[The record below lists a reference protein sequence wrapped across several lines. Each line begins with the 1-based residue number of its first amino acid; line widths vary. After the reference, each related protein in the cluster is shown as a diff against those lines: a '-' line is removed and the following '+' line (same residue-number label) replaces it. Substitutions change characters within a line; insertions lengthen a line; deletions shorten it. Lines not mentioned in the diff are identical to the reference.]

1 MEQKKT
7 AVEWLQEQYNQC
19 PQWEEQILEE
29 DWEKAKE
36 MEKEQMIEF
45 AKKWGLIIE
54 ERELSYTERYDIH
67 KKYITEDKLDLLF
80 ELATNENLDK
90 LGVPTKLIT
99 ITYNNKTII
108 SYNKETKKSS
118 YVVTKDML
126 IKKAR
131 YYGGGKQIQIGDEI
145 HFGFVMN
152 SANIYGNTVTKLNPE
167 KDYISMSMHEFVL
180 DKSTGMLY
188 QIYSKD

>member
-99 ITYNNKTII
+99 ITYNNKTIE
-108 SYNKETKKSS
+108 SYE
-118 YVVTKDML
+118 
-126 IKKAR
+126 
-131 YYGGGKQIQIGDEI
+131 
-145 HFGFVMN
+145 
-152 SANIYGNTVTKLNPE
+152 
-167 KDYISMSMHEFVL
+167 
-180 DKSTGMLY
+180 
-188 QIYSKD
+188 